1 VAKCEV
7 VVGAFCKGAAKVWFY
22 GWDIPAL
29 IALLSGQF
37 LVCGAILLLAGGSA
51 GALWLYGERLEA
63 KAAPAKIAALRR
75 SKGLDP

>member
-1 VAKCEV
+1 M
-7 VVGAFCKGAAKVWFY
+7 GAFCKGAAKVWFF

-37 LVCGAILLLAGGSA
+37 LVCAAIILLAGGSA
-51 GALWLYGERLEA
+51 GALWFYGDHLEA
-63 KAAPAKIAALRR
+63 KAAPAKAAAWRR